1 MEFQSLSIHDDMKK
15 LAEFQDL
22 GISSA
27 PVLEAEGFEPIAGF
41 NDVKIN
47 EVVAAYGVVEQ

>member
-1 MEFQSLSIHDDMKK
+1 MEFTSISIHDDMKK
-15 LAEFQDL
+15 LAEFQDM

-41 NDVKIN
+41 NLDAIR
-47 EVVAAYGVVEQ
+47 EVVKVHGVAEQ